1 MNNQISRIGGNEL
14 DKIMKRDNSGWQV
27 KFLGELVTDIR
38 YGMNASAD
46 FINEGTKFLRV
57 TDITTNGSVNYSNLP
72 NVVANLKEV
81 EKYFLKEG
89 DCVIARSGSVGKAHI
104 FNGQE
109 NVVFASYLIRLK
121 FNKEMLYPPYFGAF
135 SQTRFYWDQILSNTK
150 GGVQQNINTEGLSR
164 IKIPLPPLPIQKQ
177 IAEILEKTDQA
188 KQKRKEANK
197 LTDEF
202 LQSEFIEMFG
212 DPVKNP
218 KGFPIEPLEKVC
230 VKITDGTHNSPRN
243 DENGIYK
250 YITAKNIKKNGIDL
264 RNITYI
270 SEIDHK
276 AIYSRCNAEF
286 EDVLYIKD
294 GVTTGIAQVNKLKEE
309 FSMLS
314 SLALFK
320 LNKLVLN
327 PYYLRDY
334 LNNNNVY
341 QNIRNSMG
349 GAAITRLT
357 VDKLKRIKVV
367 LPPLSLQQQFAD
379 IVNKTEALKEKQ
391 KQSEQELENLFQ
403 CLMQKAFNGELNF
416 N

>member
-27 KFLGELVTDIR
+27 KSLGELVTDIR

-379 IVNKTEALKEKQ
+379 IVNKTESLKEKQ

>member
-379 IVNKTEALKEKQ
+379 IVNKTESLKEKQ

>member
-27 KFLGELVTDIR
+27 KSLGELVTDIR

-46 FINEGTKFLRV
+46 CINEGTKFLRV

-379 IVNKTEALKEKQ
+379 IVNKTESLKEKQ